1 MVWTTEGYQVPH
13 SGDVVGFGIMT
24 SLRMGLARATT
35 VLTTILL
42 WTWLATKVAVTLI
55 GASTVGDDF
64 NQLVERLP
72 KWAEW
77 LFSTP
82 WWVPTILATVLT
94 CFLIWLSWPRSHA
107 RED

>member
-1 MVWTTEGYQVPH
+1 
-13 SGDVVGFGIMT
+13 MT

-64 NQLVERLP
+64 NQLVNGFPSGPNGYFQRRGGCQR
-72 KWAEW
+72 
-77 LFSTP
+77 F
-82 WWVPTILATVLT
+82 
-94 CFLIWLSWPRSHA
+94 
-107 RED
+107 